1 MITAVSLNPSVDLTL
16 TIDGFTY
23 GGLNRVLAEQSDAGG
38 KGMNVALAVRRLDV
52 SAACVGFMQEE
63 SMRTFADKLAEN
75 GAESA
80 FVACPGSART
90 NVKLRDKKTGLITE
104 INQSGRPVTREQLL
118 EMDALLAAR
127 AKPGDFIVL
136 AGSLP
141 PGCPVDY
148 YKTVIQIAARV
159 GCRCVLDADGARFE
173 EGLKA
178 KPFLVKPNR
187 YELELMTGEKLE
199 TMADIRRAALSIIQK
214 GVSVVAV
221 SLGAEGAFITDGD
234 ESYAAEALDVEVL
247 STVGAGD
254 SMVAG
259 LTAGFHE
266 GKSLAEAFR
275 MGMACSAAACMTEGT
290 KTFEMRDYERLLPM
304 VEIVGISADGCA

>member
-23 GGLNRVLAEQSDAGG
+23 GGLNRVLGEQSDAGG
-38 KGMNVALAVRRLDV
+38 KGINVALAVRRLGV
-52 SAACVGFMQEE
+52 AAACVGFMQEQ
-63 SMRTFADKLAEN
+63 SMRTFTDKLAEN
-75 GAESA
+75 DAESA
-80 FVACPGSART
+80 FVVCPGSART
-90 NVKLRDKKTGLITE
+90 NVKLRDQKTGLITE
-104 INQSGRPVTREQLL
+104 VNQSGRPVTGEQLA
-118 EMDALLAAR
+118 EMEKLITAR
-127 AKPGDFIVL
+127 AKPDDFMVL

-148 YKTVIQIAARV
+148 YKTLIEIAVRA
-159 GCRCVLDADGARFE
+159 GSRCVLDADGARLE

-199 TMADIRRAALSIIQK
+199 TMADIRRAALSIVKK

-221 SLGAEGAFITDGD
+221 SLGAEGAFITDGED
-234 ESYAAEALDVEVL
+234 SYAAGALDIEVR

-266 GKSLAEAFR
+266 GKNLAEAFR

-290 KTFEMRDYERLLPM
+290 KTFETRDYARLLPL
-304 VEIVGISADGCA
+304 VEIARISADGRA

>member
-23 GGLNRVLAEQSDAGG
+23 GGLNRVLGEQSDAGG
-38 KGMNVALAVRRLDV
+38 KGMNVALAVRRLGV
-52 SAACVGFMQEE
+52 AAACAGFMQEE
-63 SMRTFADKLAEN
+63 SARTFAGKLAEN

-104 INQSGRPVTREQLL
+104 INQSGRPVTGEQLA
-118 EMDALLAAR
+118 EMEKLIADR
-127 AKPGDFIVL
+127 AKPGDFMVL

-141 PGCPVDY
+141 PGCPVDC
-148 YKTVIQIAARV
+148 YKTLIDIAAGA

-199 TMADIRRAALSIIQK
+199 TMADICRAALSIIKK

-221 SLGAEGAFITDGD
+221 SLGAEGAFITDGKD
-234 ESYAAEALDVEVL
+234 SYAAGALEVEVR

-259 LTAGFHE
+259 LTVGFHE
-266 GKSLAEAFR
+266 GKSLSEAFR

-290 KTFEMRDYERLLPM
+290 RTFDAHDYERLLPL
-304 VEIVGISADGCA
+304 VEIARISADGRA